1 MKFDAIVLGC
11 GAAGY
16 YFAMQSAKK
25 NKKIMIVENDIL
37 GGTAFSTGCLPVKKY
52 MDNIKLVKR
61 AEFGHEKGFLNID
74 VNLDR
79 LFEISKL
86 ETKAYPEFLKNQLE
100 KTGVIVKF
108 GEANILNKHEILL
121 DDIVYSADNIV
132 IATGTSPSG
141 FGQIQI
147 DGEYI
152 ISHKELLFQKEI
164 PAELIIL
171 GANIEGIEFASL
183 FSELG
188 TNITLIDKENQILVG
203 TDRDFA
209 DKVSTRL
216 KGNGVKYMLGSE
228 VANIEKQIQGVKVT
242 FTDGSEI
249 EGEKILIT
257 GVRKANIPVSNILF
271 EKNELG
277 YLKVNKNFETSI
289 KDIYAIGD
297 INGIHGMAHI
307 AIQQGIMLSDYI
319 WGGFEIR
326 KDYEKLPRCIFT
338 LDEIAGVGI
347 QADEAVDAEI
357 KICKL
362 SDVLRTR
369 DTEHKDGMVK
379 IVLKEKQVVGIWLQC
394 IDAGNIMSSSGLM
407 LNEALTLENMKN
419 NLWIHPTILEGCM
432 DALIGEF

>member
-16 YFAMQSAKK
+16 YFALHSSKK
-25 NKKIMIVENDIL
+25 GKKILVVENDIL

-52 MDNIKLVKR
+52 MDNIKLVKK
-61 AEFGHEKGFLNID
+61 AELAQEKGFLNANVD
-74 VNLDR
+74 LDR

-86 ETKAYPEFLKNQLE
+86 ETKAYPEFLQNQLE
-100 KTGVIVKF
+100 KNGVIVKF
-108 GEANILNKHEILL
+108 GEANILNKSEILL
-121 DDIVYSADNIV
+121 DDTVYSADNIV

-152 ISHKELLFQKEI
+152 VSHKELLFQKTI
-164 PAELIIL
+164 PKELIIL
-171 GANIEGIEFASL
+171 GANIEGVEFASL

-188 TNITLIDKENQILVG
+188 TNITLIDKESQILVG

-209 DKVSTRL
+209 DKVSARL

-228 VANIEKQIQGVKVT
+228 VANIEKKMQRVKVI

-249 EGEKILIT
+249 EGEKILMT
-257 GVRKANIPVSNILF
+257 GIRKSNIPSSQVVL
-271 EKNELG
+271 EKNQMG
-277 YLKVNKNFETSI
+277 YLKVDENLETSI

-319 WGGFEIR
+319 WNKIKIKQE
-326 KDYEKLPRCIFT
+326 YEKLPRCIFT

-347 QADEAVDAEI
+347 QADEALDAEVRTY
-357 KICKL
+357 KL

-369 DTEHKDGMVK
+369 NTEHRDGTVK
-379 IVLKEKQVVGIWLQC
+379 IVLKEKQVIGLWLQC
-394 IDAGNIMSSSGLM
+394 IDAGNIMSSSGLI
-407 LNEALTLENMKN
+407 LNESLTLENIKN
-419 NLWIHPTILEGCM
+419 NLWIHPTILESCM